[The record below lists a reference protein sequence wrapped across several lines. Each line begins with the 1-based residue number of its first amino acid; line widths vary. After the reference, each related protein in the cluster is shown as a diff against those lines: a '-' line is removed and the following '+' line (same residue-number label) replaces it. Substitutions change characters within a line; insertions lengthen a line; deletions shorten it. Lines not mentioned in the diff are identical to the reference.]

1 MGGFITL
8 NSAAFYGDAY
18 DNFVMLVTSAGSP
31 NSPPPTDQAQEVLVG
46 SNSTPLQ
53 TLNTSFP
60 LRYPQGACM
69 CRKDL
74 VMRGVIDLEK
84 VSIYCKRRAQND
96 KKMAPQQPR
105 TIAAAET
112 ACDRWFHPDPVGPS
126 FVNSTTFGR
135 QTAAIFNYVGS
146 LV

>member
-1 MGGFITL
+1 MWRWVLSADVGCVGVCAREFVHLSKVAKARSKHCRWTKHAQFIPHHSFQSLDLDVRPNLMGVSMGGFITL

-53 TLNTSFP
+53 SLNTSFP

-69 CRKDL
+69 
-74 VMRGVIDLEK
+74 
-84 VSIYCKRRAQND
+84 
-96 KKMAPQQPR
+96 
-105 TIAAAET
+105 
-112 ACDRWFHPDPVGPS
+112 
-126 FVNSTTFGR
+126 
-135 QTAAIFNYVGS
+135 
-146 LV
+146 